1 MAEYLVGP
9 LLSKVLEKASSFLVD
24 MYKVMDGMEDQ
35 RETLERLLPAIL
47 DVIQDAEEKKNHRSG
62 LVCAWLKS
70 LKKVSYEA
78 IDVFDEFKYESLWR
92 EAKKKG
98 HRNHTM
104 LGMDSVSLFPS
115 RNPIVFRYRM
125 GKKLRKIVEKIKEL
139 VSEMNSFG
147 LVHQQETPKQWRK
160 TDSIMVDFDKDIVI
174 RSRDEEKKKIIR
186 ILLDKANNTDLTV
199 LPIVGMGGLG
209 KTTFAQL
216 IYNDPEIEKHFP
228 LRRWCC
234 VSDVFDVVT
243 IANNIC
249 MSTERDREKALQ
261 DLQKEV
267 GGKKY
272 LIVLDDVW
280 ERDYDKWG
288 KLKTCLKKG
297 GMGSAVLTTTRDAEV
312 ARIMVTG
319 EVEVHNLENL
329 GEIYMKEIIL
339 RRALTLPNNDEHF
352 GILCK
357 IVHRCHGSPLGAKA
371 FGSML
376 STRTTMQ
383 EWNDVLTKSNI
394 CNEGEDKIFPILRL
408 SYDDLPSH
416 MKQCFAFCAIF
427 PKDYEIDVETLI
439 QLWLAHDFIPLQ
451 EEDHLETVA
460 QNIFKEL
467 VWRSFFQDVN
477 KISQREENVYRS
489 QLRDRTT
496 CKIHDLMHDISQSV
510 MGKECLSII
519 GSSNLKN
526 LMREHPLYHVLI
538 PYTSIALP
546 DDFMGNEAPALRT
559 LLFRGYYGNVSTSHL
574 FKYNSLQLRA
584 LELPRREELPIR
596 PRHLQHLRYLNLSDN
611 SNIHELPADIS
622 TMYNLQ
628 TLNLSDC
635 YNLVRLPKD
644 MKYMTSLR
652 HLYTNG
658 CSKLKCMPPDLGQLT
673 SLQTLTYFIVGASAS
688 CSTLREVHS
697 LNLSGELELRGLENV
712 SQEQAKAANLGRK
725 EKLTHLSLEWS
736 GEYHAEEP
744 DYPEKV
750 LDALKPHH
758 GLHMLKVV
766 SYKGTNFPTW
776 MTDLSVLENLTELH
790 LEGCTMCEEFPQF
803 IHFKFLQVL
812 YLIKLDKLQSLCCEE
827 ARDGKVQI
835 FPALKEVKL
844 IDLERFESWVET
856 EGKQENKP
864 TFPLLEEVE
873 ISNCPKLSSLPEA
886 PKLKVLKLNENK
898 AELSLPLLKS
908 RYMSQ
913 LSKLKLD
920 VLDKEAILQL
930 DQIHES
936 SLSNME
942 LRHCNFFF
950 STIPS
955 EPIIGI
961 WKWFRQ
967 LVYLEIKSSD
977 VLIYWPEEEFLCLV
991 SLKML
996 AIFGCVNLIGRTT
1009 LVKGE
1014 PTRCAT
1020 DQFLPCL
1027 TSLSICCCDNLREL
1041 FVLPPSVTHIH
1052 VSGCRNFEFIWGKGD
1067 IESENV
1073 HVEHHDTFTSSE
1085 HCNDL
1090 EYRSVPEQSSSAV
1103 NHPLPCLEMIHISF
1117 NDKMVELQNL
1127 PPSLTSL
1134 EFHSCPKLQSLSG
1147 QLHALKFLDIRC
1159 CNKLESLNCLGDLP
1173 SLERLC
1179 LVSCKRLAS
1188 LACGPESYSSLSTI
1202 AIRYCPAMNMKP
1214 LYERLRPRLDILKE
1228 RDLSHAH
1235 AKCPYG
1241 GVIHFSLGTEHKR
1254 PTLWDPKSWKYAIPG
1269 CRWLQ
1274 V

>member
-1 MAEYLVGP
+1 MAEYLVGQ

-35 RETLERLLPAIL
+35 RETLERLLPSIL
-47 DVIQDAEEKKNHRSG
+47 NVIQDAEEKKNHRSG
-62 LVCAWLKS
+62 LIHAWLKS

-78 IDVFDEFKYESLWR
+78 IDVFDEFKYESLRR

-98 HRNHTM
+98 HHNHTM
-104 LGMDSVSLFPS
+104 LGMGSVSLFPS
-115 RNPIVFRYRM
+115 RSPIVFRYRM

-160 TDSIMVDFDKDIVI
+160 TDSVMVDSEKDIVI

-186 ILLDKANNTDLTV
+186 ILLDKAYSTDLTV

-249 MSTERDREKALQ
+249 MSRERDREKALQ

-280 ERDYDKWG
+280 EQDSVKWG

-329 GEIYMKEIIL
+329 GEIYTKEIIQ

-460 QNIFKEL
+460 ENIFNEL

-477 KISQREENVYRS
+477 KISQRGENVYRS

-559 LLFRGYYGNVSTSHL
+559 LLFREYYGNVSTSHL
-574 FKYNSLQLRA
+574 FKCNSLQLRA
-584 LELPRREELPIR
+584 LELPRMEELPIR
-596 PRHLQHLRYLNLSDN
+596 PSHLQHLRYLNLSDN

-658 CSKLKCMPPDLGQLT
+658 CSKLKCMPPDLGHLT

-697 LNLSGELELRGLENV
+697 LNLSCELELRGLENV
-712 SQEQAKAANLGRK
+712 SQEQAKAANLGGK
-725 EKLTHLSLEWS
+725 EKLTHLSLEWN

-758 GLHMLKVV
+758 GLQMLKVV
-766 SYKGTNFPTW
+766 SYKSTHFPTW

-790 LEGCTMCEEFPQF
+790 LEGCTMCEQFPQF
-803 IHFKFLQVL
+803 IHFKSLQVL
-812 YLIKLDKLQSLCCEE
+812 YLIKLGKLQSLCCEE
-827 ARDGKVQI
+827 ARDGKEQT
-835 FPALKEVKL
+835 FPALKEIKL
-844 IDLERFESWVET
+844 IDLESFERWVAT
-856 EGKQENKP
+856 EGRYENKP
-864 TFPLLEEVE
+864 TFPLLEVVE
-873 ISNCPKLSSLPEA
+873 IGNCPKLTSLPEA
-886 PKLKVLKLNENK
+886 TKLKVLKLNENK

-920 VLDKEAILQL
+920 VLDKEAAMQL
-930 DQIHES
+930 DQIHQS
-936 SLSNME
+936 SLSKME

-950 STIPS
+950 PTSPS
-955 EPIIGI
+955 QPIIGI

-967 LVYLEIKSSD
+967 LVYLEINSSD
-977 VLIYWPEEEFLCLV
+977 VLIYWPEEEFVCLV

-996 AIFGCVNLIGRTT
+996 TIFGCDNLIGRPT

-1014 PTRCAT
+1014 PTCCAT

-1027 TSLSICCCDNLREL
+1027 TLLSICCCDNLREL

-1052 VSGCRNFEFIWGKGD
+1052 VSGCRNFEFIWRKGD
-1067 IESENV
+1067 IESKGV

-1090 EYRSVPEQSSSAV
+1090 ECRSVPEQSPSAV
-1103 NHPLPCLEMIHISF
+1103 NHSLPCLESIHVSLS
-1117 NDKMVELQNL
+1117 DKMVELQNL

-1134 EFHSCPKLQSLSG
+1134 EFDSCPKLQSVSG
-1147 QLHALKFLDIRC
+1147 QLHALKFLDVRR

-1188 LACGPESYSSLSTI
+1188 LPCGPESYSSLSTI
-1202 AIRYCPAMNMKP
+1202 AIRYCPVMNMKP

-1228 RDLSHAH
+1228 RDLSYAH

-1254 PTLWDPKSWKYAIPG
+1254 PTLRDPKSWKYAIPG
-1269 CRWLQ
+1269 CR
-1274 V
+1274 

>member
-78 IDVFDEFKYESLWR
+78 IDVFDEFK
-92 EAKKKG
+92 
-98 HRNHTM
+98 
-104 LGMDSVSLFPS
+104 
-115 RNPIVFRYRM
+115 M

-199 LPIVGMGGLG
+199 LPIVGM
-209 KTTFAQL
+209 
-216 IYNDPEIEKHFP
+216 
-228 LRRWCC
+228 
-234 VSDVFDVVT
+234 
-243 IANNIC
+243 
-249 MSTERDREKALQ
+249 
-261 DLQKEV
+261 
-267 GGKKY
+267 
-272 LIVLDDVW
+272 
-280 ERDYDKWG
+280 
-288 KLKTCLKKG
+288 
-297 GMGSAVLTTTRDAEV
+297 
-312 ARIMVTG
+312 
-319 EVEVHNLENL
+319 
-329 GEIYMKEIIL
+329 
-339 RRALTLPNNDEHF
+339 
-352 GILCK
+352 
-357 IVHRCHGSPLGAKA
+357 
-371 FGSML
+371 
-376 STRTTMQ
+376 
-383 EWNDVLTKSNI
+383 
-394 CNEGEDKIFPILRL
+394 
-408 SYDDLPSH
+408 
-416 MKQCFAFCAIF
+416 
-427 PKDYEIDVETLI
+427 
-439 QLWLAHDFIPLQ
+439 
-451 EEDHLETVA
+451 
-460 QNIFKEL
+460 
-467 VWRSFFQDVN
+467 
-477 KISQREENVYRS
+477 
-489 QLRDRTT
+489 
-496 CKIHDLMHDISQSV
+496 
-510 MGKECLSII
+510 
-519 GSSNLKN
+519 
-526 LMREHPLYHVLI
+526 
-538 PYTSIALP
+538 
-546 DDFMGNEAPALRT
+546 
-559 LLFRGYYGNVSTSHL
+559 
-574 FKYNSLQLRA
+574 
-584 LELPRREELPIR
+584 
-596 PRHLQHLRYLNLSDN
+596 
-611 SNIHELPADIS
+611 
-622 TMYNLQ
+622 
-628 TLNLSDC
+628 
-635 YNLVRLPKD
+635 
-644 MKYMTSLR
+644 
-652 HLYTNG
+652 
-658 CSKLKCMPPDLGQLT
+658 
-673 SLQTLTYFIVGASAS
+673 
-688 CSTLREVHS
+688 
-697 LNLSGELELRGLENV
+697 
-712 SQEQAKAANLGRK
+712 
-725 EKLTHLSLEWS
+725 
-736 GEYHAEEP
+736 
-744 DYPEKV
+744 
-750 LDALKPHH
+750 
-758 GLHMLKVV
+758 
-766 SYKGTNFPTW
+766 
-776 MTDLSVLENLTELH
+776 
-790 LEGCTMCEEFPQF
+790 
-803 IHFKFLQVL
+803 
-812 YLIKLDKLQSLCCEE
+812 
-827 ARDGKVQI
+827 
-835 FPALKEVKL
+835 
-844 IDLERFESWVET
+844 
-856 EGKQENKP
+856 GKQENKP

-1041 FVLPPSVTHIH
+1041 FVLPPSVTLIH

-1073 HVEHHDTFTSSE
+1073 HVEQHDTFTSSE

-1159 CNKLESLNCLGDLP
+1159 WNKLESLNCLGELASLERLCLVLFIFPWVQSINARHYGIQNLGNMLFLAVGEPAHFGDDLNLEKSGDGQLHDLKFLDIRRCNKLESLNCLGDLP

-1188 LACGPESYSSLSTI
+1188 LPCGPESYSSLSTI

-1269 CRWLQ
+1269 CRHGVIVITPTPIGRLGDSDFTRKHQ
-1274 V
+1274 GYGNSLNRTKAQLN

>member
-1 MAEYLVGP
+1 
-9 LLSKVLEKASSFLVD
+9 
-24 MYKVMDGMEDQ
+24 
-35 RETLERLLPAIL
+35 
-47 DVIQDAEEKKNHRSG
+47 
-62 LVCAWLKS
+62 
-70 LKKVSYEA
+70 
-78 IDVFDEFKYESLWR
+78 
-92 EAKKKG
+92 
-98 HRNHTM
+98 
-104 LGMDSVSLFPS
+104 
-115 RNPIVFRYRM
+115 
-125 GKKLRKIVEKIKEL
+125 
-139 VSEMNSFG
+139 
-147 LVHQQETPKQWRK
+147 
-160 TDSIMVDFDKDIVI
+160 
-174 RSRDEEKKKIIR
+174 
-186 ILLDKANNTDLTV
+186 
-199 LPIVGMGGLG
+199 
-209 KTTFAQL
+209 
-216 IYNDPEIEKHFP
+216 
-228 LRRWCC
+228 
-234 VSDVFDVVT
+234 
-243 IANNIC
+243 
-249 MSTERDREKALQ
+249 
-261 DLQKEV
+261 
-267 GGKKY
+267 
-272 LIVLDDVW
+272 
-280 ERDYDKWG
+280 
-288 KLKTCLKKG
+288 
-297 GMGSAVLTTTRDAEV
+297 
-312 ARIMVTG
+312 
-319 EVEVHNLENL
+319 
-329 GEIYMKEIIL
+329 
-339 RRALTLPNNDEHF
+339 
-352 GILCK
+352 
-357 IVHRCHGSPLGAKA
+357 
-371 FGSML
+371 
-376 STRTTMQ
+376 
-383 EWNDVLTKSNI
+383 
-394 CNEGEDKIFPILRL
+394 
-408 SYDDLPSH
+408 

-955 EPIIGI
+955 EPIIVFGNGFDNLCI
-961 WKWFRQ
+961 WKSTPVMCSSTGRR
-967 LVYLEIKSSD
+967 KSS
-977 VLIYWPEEEFLCLV
+977 YAW
-991 SLKML
+991 
-996 AIFGCVNLIGRTT
+996 
-1009 LVKGE
+1009 
-1014 PTRCAT
+1014 
-1020 DQFLPCL
+1020 
-1027 TSLSICCCDNLREL
+1027 
-1041 FVLPPSVTHIH
+1041 
-1052 VSGCRNFEFIWGKGD
+1052 
-1067 IESENV
+1067 
-1073 HVEHHDTFTSSE
+1073 
-1085 HCNDL
+1085 
-1090 EYRSVPEQSSSAV
+1090 
-1103 NHPLPCLEMIHISF
+1103 
-1117 NDKMVELQNL
+1117 
-1127 PPSLTSL
+1127 
-1134 EFHSCPKLQSLSG
+1134 CP
-1147 QLHALKFLDIRC
+1147 
-1159 CNKLESLNCLGDLP
+1159 
-1173 SLERLC
+1173 
-1179 LVSCKRLAS
+1179 
-1188 LACGPESYSSLSTI
+1188 
-1202 AIRYCPAMNMKP
+1202 
-1214 LYERLRPRLDILKE
+1214 
-1228 RDLSHAH
+1228 
-1235 AKCPYG
+1235 
-1241 GVIHFSLGTEHKR
+1241 
-1254 PTLWDPKSWKYAIPG
+1254 
-1269 CRWLQ
+1269 
-1274 V
+1274 

>member
-78 IDVFDEFKYESLWR
+78 IDVFDEFKYESLRR

-510 MGKECLSII
+510 MGKECLS
-519 GSSNLKN
+519 SSNLKN

-766 SYKGTNFPTW
+766 SYKSTNFPTW

-803 IHFKFLQVL
+803 IHFKSLQVL

-873 ISNCPKLSSLPEA
+873 ISNCPKLTSLPEA

-913 LSKLKLD
+913 LSELKLD

-950 STIPS
+950 PTIPS

-1052 VSGCRNFEFIWGKGD
+1052 FSGCRNFEFIWGKGD

-1188 LACGPESYSSLSTI
+1188 LPCGPESYSSLSTI